1 MADLV
6 NRAQMRK
13 ELPRLSGQAFIQSQE
28 VLTSSFRR
36 IGAGDYRLAI
46 DDVAMLAAINT
57 FAAQEKAEDDETQT
71 KLDAI
76 NASLGTIN
84 TSITTLN
91 ANLTTLLNE
100 VKTALGGIDA
110 SIDETT
116 AAVND
121 VNEDTEA
128 ISTKVDTANTH
139 LADLNETTTAISNKL
154 DPIQENVEA
163 IRDNTTPVVVGVELT
178 GLEGLDPFTEEP
190 YDMSTTRT
198 TGKWLPYDMSERGW
212 IGYKIMSNGE
222 RVALTGDDFAADK
235 FSLVQSDSGSNP
247 FVFADNGDIS
257 LNCSVYDSGYAQIR
271 YTYSD
276 GISTDIYIAS
286 RTGTFYDNV
295 TQSGI
300 DLAHIQVGQTID
312 FTANDLTGVDGRE
325 EAIIPSTNEQICAP
339 EKDDIAVSWESS
351 NNDVLTK
358 TEDGKFHAAK
368 AGASTITYKLYDP
381 RFEQNPPMATGT
393 FNAVVEGE

>member
-46 DDVAMLAAINT
+46 DDVALLAAINS
-57 FAAQEKAEDDETQT
+57 FATQEKAEDDETQT
-71 KLDAI
+71 KLDTI

-121 VNEDTEA
+121 VNEDTESIDA
-128 ISTKVDTANTH
+128 KMDTANTH
-139 LADLNETTTAISNKL
+139 LAKL
-154 DPIQENVEA
+154 DPIQSDVEI
-163 IRDNTTPVVVGVELT
+163 IRDNTTPVPVSVELV
-178 GLEGLDPFTEEP
+178 GLEGMPNFKVRDNG
-190 YDMSTTRT
+190 MG
-198 TGKWLPYDMSERGW
+198 GKDVSCSIIPGDLTHRGW
-212 IGYKIMSNGE
+212 RGNLVYNNGKREPLSAKDFSSDKFYIDRAERNQLQFDSNGD
-222 RVALTGDDFAADK
+222 VYVDICSGDYTYAGGTIIYTYADGITTK
-235 FSLVQSDSGSNP
+235 V
-247 FVFADNGDIS
+247 DIS
-257 LNCSVYDSGYAQIR
+257 VARPTSPGV
-271 YTYSD
+271 
-276 GISTDIYIAS
+276 
-286 RTGTFYDNV
+286 NV
-295 TQSGI
+295 SNFVQGGI

-312 FTANDLTGVDGRE
+312 FTAANLTCTVTDPEIGSYEATWATTSAACQDPVD
-325 EAIIPSTNEQICAP
+325 AYV
-339 EKDDIAVSWESS
+339 VSWESS
-351 NNDVLTK
+351 SPDVLAPI
-358 TEDGKFHAAK
+358 DDQPGKFNAIK
-368 AGASTITYKLYDP
+368 AGTSTITYKFGDKTEP
-381 RFEQNPPMATGT
+381 DHATAT